1 MKSLCIL
8 IFALSL
14 SVNAQGNI
22 KTEFVN
28 SGNNLVKVISYHE
41 DGSIAQ
47 TGYLKDNKL
56 HGEWASF
63 DMDGNKLALGTYKMG
78 KKNGKW
84 FFWSNADLTE
94 VDFEDNVVIDTV
106 NWENKNL
113 LANNNL

>member
-1 MKSLCIL
+1 MKSLYIL

-47 TGYLKDNKL
+47 TGCLKDNKL

-63 DMDGNKLALGTYKMG
+63 DMDGNKLSLGTYNMG
-78 KKNGKW
+78 EKNGKW

-94 VDFEDNVVIDTV
+94 VNFKDNAIIDTV
-106 NWENKNL
+106 NWENKNF
-113 LANNNL
+113 LANNN